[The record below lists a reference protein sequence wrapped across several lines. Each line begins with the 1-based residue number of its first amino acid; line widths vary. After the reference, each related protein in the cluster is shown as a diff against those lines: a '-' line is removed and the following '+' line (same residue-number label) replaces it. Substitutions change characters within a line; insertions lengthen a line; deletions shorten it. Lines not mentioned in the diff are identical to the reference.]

1 MSNPEEMYFGEEV
14 PSDIVGT
21 GVTIPGDLENISK
34 LREILEDMKEF
45 GKKSYEFNV
54 IHLVISF

>member
-14 PSDIVGT
+14 PIDIVGT
-21 GVTIPGDLENISK
+21 GITIPGDVENMSK
-34 LREILEDMKEF
+34 LLEILEDMKEF